1 MPKDISSYFL
11 EKGEPTSLTDY
22 VDINAELS
30 KGQEMDLINARARL
44 NIPITEKLKLVD
56 DITYGKVKIP
66 EFNFTQADFD
76 QNIGLE
82 YNTDGEGLSG
92 GIRYNTATEQP
103 EGFLKFRK
111 TFSEGSDF
119 NRNPTGKNQWGTPR
133 TLEEVQASIDSA
145 PMIEKKGKLVERAPK
160 DLYKESKYTKTNK
173 NEIRYITRPEY
184 DKYKK
189 ELKFKTTRKPVLQDP
204 NKSNITRSN
213 KIKATQG
220 SNISL
225 LGQGQKGVQFS
236 HVYPLIESAPPGTKT
251 TGPIDA
257 SMNRYLENY
266 NRIGQSIAEQQEE
279 LIRTKP
285 EGYKRQIEILNGKAK
300 KNVLN
305 AIEEL
310 GPEYKGQI
318 GYFQVD
324 PDSGEFKPKAGNY
337 KMSFA
342 GLEGESKIYKN
353 MSGTERKAFEK
364 EISKAAKYGKYAK
377 QIAKPF
383 LRLAAPIIPF
393 AGPAIMGLG
402 AYDVAKSAE
411 MGYTSP
417 DELALAYN
425 LGPEAAA
432 GIASLKNKIRGQ
444 RDETETFIP

>member
-1 MPKDISSYFL
+1 MPADISSYFL
-11 EKGEPTSLTDY
+11 EKGEPVT
-22 VDINAELS
+22 
-30 KGQEMDLINARARL
+30 
-44 NIPITEKLKLVD
+44 
-56 DITYGKVKIP
+56 
-66 EFNFTQADFD
+66 
-76 QNIGLE
+76 
-82 YNTDGEGLSG
+82 
-92 GIRYNTATEQP
+92 
-103 EGFLKFRK
+103 
-111 TFSEGSDF
+111 DF
-119 NRNPTGKNQWGTPR
+119 NRNPKGVNQYTANMR
-133 TLEEVQASIDSA
+133 TVEEVQAAIDAA
-145 PMIEKKGKLVERAPK
+145 PPKIIDGKEFPLTAKDLRGEGQYYKNKIVGRKELERFKDQLVIPAKGK
-160 DLYKESKYTKTNK
+160 
-173 NEIRYITRPEY
+173 
-184 DKYKK
+184 
-189 ELKFKTTRKPVLQDP
+189 PVVQDP

-213 KIKATQG
+213 KIKAVQG

-225 LGQGQKGVQFS
+225 LGQGQKGTQFS

-310 GPEYKGQI
+310 GPEYKGNI

-324 PDSGEFKPKAGNY
+324 PDTGEFKPKAGNY

-342 GLEGESKIYKN
+342 GVEGESKIYKD

-364 EISKAAKYGKYAK
+364 EISKAAKFGKYAK
-377 QIAKPF
+377 QIAKPI

-393 AGPAIMGLG
+393 AGPAIMASG
-402 AYDVAKSAE
+402 AYDVAKAAE

-425 LGPEAAA
+425 LGPEAA
-432 GIASLKNKIRGQ
+432 GGLASLKKRIKGQ
-444 RDETETFIP
+444 LDETETFIP

>member
-11 EKGEPTSLTDY
+11 EKGEPVT
-22 VDINAELS
+22 
-30 KGQEMDLINARARL
+30 
-44 NIPITEKLKLVD
+44 
-56 DITYGKVKIP
+56 
-66 EFNFTQADFD
+66 
-76 QNIGLE
+76 
-82 YNTDGEGLSG
+82 
-92 GIRYNTATEQP
+92 
-103 EGFLKFRK
+103 
-111 TFSEGSDF
+111 DF
-119 NRNPTGKNQWGTPR
+119 NRNPTGVNQYTANMR
-133 TLEEVQASIDSA
+133 TAEEVQAAIDSA
-145 PMIEKKGKLVERAPK
+145 PPKIIKGKEFPLTAK
-160 DLYKESKYTKTNK
+160 DLRGEGEYYKNKIVTRSELRRFK
-173 NEIRYITRPEY
+173 NELVIPSVGKASIE
-184 DKYKK
+184 
-189 ELKFKTTRKPVLQDP
+189 DP
-204 NKSNITRSN
+204 RKSNITRLN

-342 GLEGESKIYKN
+342 GLEGESKIYKD

-377 QIAKPF
+377 QIIKPV

-393 AGPAIMGLG
+393 AGPAIMASG
-402 AYDVAKSAE
+402 AYDVAKAAE

-432 GIASLKNKIRGQ
+432 GLASLKNKVRGQ
-444 RDETETFIP
+444 ADETETFIP